1 MLFSVDILTFDVE
14 DEDEDVE
21 DEVVMIDGGCRRCT
35 PHFLEATEDIFK
47 DLRFTVVANVV
58 IWFPFYCFFF
68 SICLIYDPNYFSSA
82 L

>member
-35 PHFLEATEDIFK
+35 PHFLDATEDIFK
-47 DLRFTVVANVV
+47 DLCFAVMSLSGFRFIV
-58 IWFPFYCFFF
+58 
-68 SICLIYDPNYFSSA
+68 SSS
-82 L
+82 LFV